1 MIKDYIKGS
10 AKNGITGLVV
20 MMLAGLLMT
29 ACKKET
35 ESNGTDTGSDTDT
48 TGTTD
53 TVFYK
58 LTRMQNFA
66 ATTSD
71 DANTVPATLYYS
83 LENKKVI
90 ESSFAKTRQWD
101 IAFGGLYNSF
111 LSGNNGS
118 NGSNYGAGSS
128 GVGGILILEQ
138 AFDAVTAV
146 PNDAQFKTGAN
157 VVGTDD
163 AGDYGQGMG
172 WYVYDFGG
180 VHVRNNE
187 YENQH
192 VAYALGDTL
201 RLANGKKVNP
211 RTIVV
216 KTAKGNYAKIRMISC
231 YKDLFKQAEW
241 HRTAPH
247 MYFTFEYVLVP
258 AGSTRFETK

>member
-1 MIKDYIKGS
+1 MIRECMTGS
-10 AKNGITGLVV
+10 AKSVLPGIAV
-20 MMLAGLLMT
+20 MLMVSMFMT

-35 ESNGTDTGSDTDT
+35 TSAAPGNNTDTIAVTA
-48 TGTTD
+48 D

-58 LTRMQNFA
+58 LFRAQNFA

-71 DANTVPATLYYS
+71 DASTVPVTLYYS
-83 LENKKVI
+83 LETRKEI
-90 ESSFAKTRQWD
+90 TATFAKTRQWD

-111 LSGNNGS
+111 LSGNNGA
-118 NGSNYGAGSS
+118 NGANYGSGSS

-138 AFDAVTAV
+138 AFDAVTTV
-146 PNDAQFKTGAN
+146 PADAQFKTGAN

-172 WYVYDFGG
+172 WYLYDFGG
-180 VHVRNNE
+180 VHVRNND

-192 VAYALGDTL
+192 VAYALADTL
-201 RLANGKKVNP
+201 RLADGSTLKP
-211 RTIVV
+211 RTVVV

-241 HRTAPH
+241 HRSAPH

>member
-1 MIKDYIKGS
+1 MSSNSKRGS
-10 AKNGITGLVV
+10 TKSILVSISV
-20 MMLAGLLMT
+20 ILLISGLMT

-35 ESNGTDTGSDTDT
+35 ESTGTDDDTDT
-48 TGTTD
+48 TITATY

-58 LTRMQNFA
+58 LTRVQNFA

-71 DANTVPATLYYS
+71 DANAVPATLYYS
-83 LENKKVI
+83 LEGKKEI
-90 ESSFAKTRQWD
+90 AASYAKTRQWD
-101 IAFGGLYNSF
+101 VAFGGLYNSF

-118 NGSNYGAGSS
+118 NGANNGSGSS

-138 AFDAVTAV
+138 AFDAVTAI

-172 WYVYDFGG
+172 WYLYDFGG
-180 VHVRNNE
+180 AHVRNTE

-192 VAYALGDTL
+192 VAYALAEPL
-201 RLANGKKVNP
+201 RLANGTTINP
-211 RTIVV
+211 RTVVV

-231 YKDLFKQAEW
+231 YKDLYKQSEW

-247 MYFTFEYVLVP
+247 MYFTFEYIIVP
-258 AGSTRFETK
+258 AGSTKFETK